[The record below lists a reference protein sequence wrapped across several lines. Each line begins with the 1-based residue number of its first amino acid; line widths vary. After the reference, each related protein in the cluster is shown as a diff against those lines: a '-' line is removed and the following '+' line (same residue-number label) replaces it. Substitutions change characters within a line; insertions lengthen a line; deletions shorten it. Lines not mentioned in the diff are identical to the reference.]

1 MKNKHL
7 VVWAFGVGL
16 VGMATGLG
24 ACAPSVTVS
33 RDDEPG
39 GAGGTDAVVG
49 GSGGSV
55 NGPGGPGA
63 GRGGSSGRGAVTGG
77 QGGGAV
83 GESAGRGGLPPLGSA
98 GDDDGTG
105 TAGSAGA
112 VSDPPDDCPCSRRP
126 KSPASLYCPPG
137 ENGCS
142 STTIGADGG
151 DVERSGTTSTL
162 GVPFRLRVP
171 PHAFEHD
178 IIVNLCELT
187 TIPPDDLVD
196 VSPIYQ
202 IVPDGLEFDP
212 PAEIT
217 IPWTVPPGI
226 IPDGLAIYSAPSPD
240 GPWERHPESYTN
252 AGFEQGLASRSGYF
266 IVAYPKT
273 GDLEA
278 CP

>member
-1 MKNKHL
+1 MNNRHL

-16 VGMATGLG
+16 LGAATGLG

-39 GAGGTDAVVG
+39 GTGGTDPVVVG
-49 GSGGSV
+49 GSGASV
-55 NGPGGPGA
+55 NGPGGPSPGQ
-63 GRGGSSGRGAVTGG
+63 GGSSGSGAVTGG

-83 GESAGRGGLPPLGSA
+83 LGERAGGGGIPPLGGA
-98 GDDDGTG
+98 GDDDGTS
-105 TAGSAGA
+105 GSAGA
-112 VSDPPDDCPCSRRP
+112 VTDPPEDCPCSRRP
-126 KSPASLYCPPG
+126 KSPASLYCPLG

-142 STTIGADGG
+142 STTIGPDGG
-151 DVERSGTTSTL
+151 DVERSGTTSTF
-162 GVPFRLRVP
+162 GVPFRLHVP
-171 PHAFEHD
+171 AHAFEHD

-217 IPWTVPPGI
+217 IPWTVPPGTV
-226 IPDGLAIYSAPSPD
+226 PDGLAIYSAPSPE
-240 GPWERHPESYTN
+240 GPWERHSESYTN

-273 GDLEA
+273 GDLAA